1 MNILTDFFPVQCTG
15 IFAGNKPNNMTTVGV
30 DEPHLSDKNG

>member
-15 IFAGNKPNNMTTVGV
+15 IFAGNKPNTTVGV